1 MKKKEPIDPKETPM
15 YNHYAV
21 RKGKPVISNQMFKE
35 SMELIDAAIDRLRD
49 IQDNYGIDETQKT
62 LLLIRKEKLKSL

>member
-15 YNHYAV
+15 YNHYKV
-21 RKGKPVISNQMFKE
+21 SKDKPVISNQFFKE
-35 SMELIDAAIDRLRD
+35 SMDLIDAAIDRLKD
-49 IQDNYGIDETQKT
+49 IQENYGIDQTQKT